1 MWTRLRGRALAVG
14 AVCIPLLLLG
24 CRDDPMSAAGTS
36 PCRPTA
42 SPVFLSANDDDD
54 GDGYPRDENYPAVN
68 DEDDDI
74 ADHAWIEDAH
84 GAHHLFFQNEGWAGS
99 DIVHYV
105 TTDLQALTYV
115 GVALQK
121 NPGGWDSQAL
131 WAPHIVQNGHT
142 YFMFYTGTSGTGGTS
157 KQRIGLATSSDLIT
171 WRRTPVNRC
180 PETTGDGCIYECAE
194 AWTTWGGQPG
204 TYNQQCRDPFVLW
217 DEAERR
223 WVLFATA
230 KSTNRYGVVTVAY
243 SGDLVHWTGAGYVDA
258 TRRLAGGSGSQPFGG
273 QAENPYVLARD
284 GSYTLLFCDWADPED
299 DCTVQNPRTIVQYAT
314 SSTLHAD
321 AEGSHNWSY
330 RGFTLDPGVNA
341 IEALHLGVDTWILS
355 QSIADRTS
363 CDYAE
368 HRRELRLKRLVWGPG
383 GTFATTP
390 WSPCSTPP

>member
-1 MWTRLRGRALAVG
+1 MWTRLRGRTLAVG
-14 AVCIPLLLLG
+14 AVCFPLLLLG
-24 CRDDPMSAAGTS
+24 CRDDPMSADGTS

-42 SPVFLSANDDDD
+42 SPVFLSASDDDD
-54 GDGYPRDENYPAVN
+54 GDGYLRDENYPAVN

-84 GAHHLFFQNEGWAGS
+84 GAHHLFFQNEDWGAGC

-121 NPGGWDSQAL
+121 NPGGWDSRAL

-171 WRRTPVNRC
+171 WRRYPVNRC

-258 TRRLAGGSGSQPFGG
+258 TRRLAGGIRQPAVRWSSGEP
-273 QAENPYVLARD
+273 LR
-284 GSYTLLFCDWADPED
+284 
-299 DCTVQNPRTIVQYAT
+299 
-314 SSTLHAD
+314 
-321 AEGSHNWSY
+321 
-330 RGFTLDPGVNA
+330 PGAGRLVHSP
-341 IEALHLGVDTWILS
+341 L
-355 QSIADRTS
+355 
-363 CDYAE
+363 
-368 HRRELRLKRLVWGPG
+368 LRLG
-383 GTFATTP
+383 
-390 WSPCSTPP
+390 